1 MMAQQ
6 QFCSNKE
13 GAMHIEF
20 SFPVKSDIKP
30 RAILSLKDAGDMT
43 YKPKS
48 ESPSRLAFFDRFG
61 IEPARIA
68 GIELKHSRNVA
79 FVESIQELSHAC
91 AANRDGFDG
100 ILTTNPWLVPSITV
114 ADCMPIWLF
123 CKECGAFG
131 VLHSG
136 WKGTGI
142 LKTAVD
148 GMTNRYR
155 CNPNDISVIFGPAI
169 GSCCYLV
176 DEKRARAFKNEF
188 GSQAVDEHMRNGT
201 RVFYLDLLAAN
212 LAIAEKIGIGSF
224 FASGSCTSCDSR
236 FGSYRR
242 EGASSFTRMIA
253 LCIFGNAEAENRQ
266 RSM

>member
-1 MMAQQ
+1 MMVYP

-13 GAMHIEF
+13 GIMHIEF
-20 SFPVKSDIKP
+20 SFPIKSDIKP
-30 RAILSLKDAGDMT
+30 RAILSLKDAGDMA

-48 ESPSRLAFFDRFG
+48 ESPSRLAFFSRFG

-79 FVESIQELSHAC
+79 FAESKEELSHAC
-91 AANRDGFDG
+91 MVNRDGFDG
-100 ILTTNPWLVPSITV
+100 IVTTNPWLVPSITV

-142 LKTAVD
+142 LKNAVD
-148 GMTNRYR
+148 GMTSRYR
-155 CNPNDISVIFGPAI
+155 CKPNDISVIFGPSI
-169 GSCCYLV
+169 GPCCYSV
-176 DEKRARAFKNEF
+176 DENRARAFKNEF
-188 GSQAVDEHMRNGT
+188 GSKAVDEHVEGGR

-224 FASGSCTSCDSR
+224 FASGLCTSCDAR

-253 LCIFGNAEAENRQ
+253 LCLFDTAD
-266 RSM
+266 